1 MAGNHARLVVFDVAI
16 VVDALEKVRVV
27 PIEVVVAAHK
37 LHVLATDAAQ
47 KAEHLVL
54 PALHRQVAQDAEGV
68 ALPHA
73 LVDVCDDGARH
84 LVHRGK
90 GTLRKGQDVLM
101 AKVQITGKPKH
112 GRSSR

>member
-1 MAGNHARLVVFDVAI
+1 MAGNHARLVIFDVAI
-16 VVDALEKVRVV
+16 VVDALKKVCVV
-27 PIEVVVAAHK
+27 PIEVVIAAHK
-37 LHVLATDAAQ
+37 LHVLAANAAQ
-47 KAEHLVL
+47 KVEHLVL
-54 PALHRQVAQDAEGV
+54 PALHRQVAQNAEGV

-73 LVDVCDDGARH
+73 LVDVCDDGVRH

-90 GTLRKGQDVLM
+90 GALRKSQDVLM